1 MFRQVPIEHMWGETA
16 GWGALTGFD
25 GPTRAGWPTW
35 VRQQAPKPEHQ
46 IARRAVDDLVV
57 IAEFRD
63 PIYPG
68 LVSTGRVERGGDWP
82 FHAVINAEKS
92 HALQFLLYTHDSR
105 PCPMP
110 ATTGCNTAAT
120 RRRTGSG
127 SQYRGRFD
135 RSRAVKEMVLQG
147 GELRL
152 RLEHLEAARRHAS
165 GGLERPRHPLA
176 ADPCG
181 RSGDGP

>member
-1 MFRQVPIEHMWGETA
+1 MGRDRRLGRVDRIRRTDA
-16 GWGALTGFD
+16 GRVADL
-25 GPTRAGWPTW
+25 

-46 IARRAVDDLVV
+46 TASRAVDDLVV

-82 FHAVINAEKS
+82 FHAVINAEKF
-92 HALQFLLYTHDSR
+92 HALQVLLYTHDSR
-105 PCPMP
+105 PCPIP
-110 ATTGCNTAAT
+110 ATTGCNTAT
-120 RRRTGSG
+120 MHPRTGSG
-127 SQYRGRFD
+127 SRCRRRVN
-135 RSRAVKEMVLQG
+135 RSKPVKEMVLQG

-165 GGLERPRHPLA
+165 GRQERQCRPPV